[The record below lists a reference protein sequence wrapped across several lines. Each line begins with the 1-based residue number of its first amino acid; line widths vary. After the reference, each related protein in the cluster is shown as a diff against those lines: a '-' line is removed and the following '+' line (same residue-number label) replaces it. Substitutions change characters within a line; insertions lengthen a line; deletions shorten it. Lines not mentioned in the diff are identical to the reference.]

1 MLADVAS
8 GHRGGVADVAVVCA
22 FFYTHTPPLAAGTG
36 GVLQPF
42 LPDMRIMWIMLNI
55 LCNVINGLVLLMLGM
70 MRQTQHVVPEYCN

>member
-36 GVLQPF
+36 GGLAAISARYAHNVDYVKYIMQCYQWLSF
-42 LPDMRIMWIMLNI
+42 IDARNDAADTTCSARIL
-55 LCNVINGLVLLMLGM
+55 
-70 MRQTQHVVPEYCN
+70 